1 MSDIEEEP
9 DLNLP
14 DDDSDDVKPID
25 MVAEPV
31 PEKEDPGLYVEPEDE
46 VRNIVKKGDYIDLLA
61 AVPSMK
67 EMSIGAGWEM
77 KNMEGDKIDADLC
90 CFLLDKDGQTRVDD
104 DFVFYNQEAT
114 LEGAVKHM
122 GDSRTGDGEGDDE
135 EMFFDIN
142 GIPFDVI
149 RIALVLS
156 IYDEELKGW
165 DFSMIKDLYLRL
177 VNREEGDEIL
187 RVRFDEEEL
196 RGQTAIQ
203 VACIVREGPKW
214 FFEVQ
219 ERLVG
224 GGLAA
229 LAKEYG
235 IIVREDTG

>member
-156 IYDEELKGW
+156 IYDEE
-165 DFSMIKDLYLRL
+165 
-177 VNREEGDEIL
+177 
-187 RVRFDEEEL
+187 
-196 RGQTAIQ
+196 QTAIQ